1 MEIGERIR
9 QRRMQLH
16 MKADDLAEL
25 VGVDRAT
32 IYRYE
37 KGRTKNMNISIVP
50 ELARFL
56 RTTPEYLMGWVDEVD
71 GTLSTEI
78 NPTIRMIPI
87 IGTIAC
93 GDPILAEQNI
103 EGYQEEVDMNLPKGE
118 LFFLRARGDSMMP
131 TVPENSFVLIHHQAE
146 VEQNEIA
153 AVILQDSNEVTLKR
167 VKKQNG
173 IILLVADNPK
183 YDPIVITEKNPA
195 RILGKAIKISNN
207 LA

>member
-9 QRRMQLH
+9 QRRTQLRISVE
-16 MKADDLAEL
+16 DLAEL
-25 VGVDRAT
+25 IGVDRST

-56 RTTPEYLMGWVDEVD
+56 RTTPAYLMGWVDEVD

-78 NPTIRMIPI
+78 HPNVRMIPI

-118 LFFLRARGDSMMP
+118 LFYLRAKGDSMEP
-131 TVPENSFVLIHHQAE
+131 KVPEGSFVLIHHQAA

-153 AVILQDSNEVTLKR
+153 AVLFDNSNEVTLKR

-173 IILLVADNPK
+173 IIMLVADNPK
-183 YDPIVITEKNPA
+183 YDPIVITEHNPA
-195 RILGKAIKISNN
+195 RILGKAIRISND
-207 LA
+207 LF